1 MNIDDLIYVVKNQLD
16 KDFCEHCIEKF
27 KKDDNRYQGGI
38 GRGLDLTTKQS
49 MDLFIS
55 DKEDWKEEDIT
66 FFESLSKNFASYQ
79 EWVPDPYERFVHDF
93 PSEDTGYQIQETS
106 PGGFYHWHH
115 DQLDTRHL
123 TFIWYLN
130 DIHHDG
136 YTEFNSGLK
145 IQPET
150 GKMVIFPGLWP
161 WVHRGVAPKDE
172 TKYICTGWI
181 REKIEGFAESD
192 K

>member
-49 MDLFIS
+49 IDLFIS
-55 DKEDWKEEDIT
+55 DKEDWKEEDTI
-66 FFESLSKNFASYQ
+66 FFESLSKNFGFYQ

-93 PSEDTGYQIQETS
+93 PSEDTGYQIQETE

-115 DQLDTRHL
+115 DQLGTRHL

-145 IQPET
+145 IQPEA

-161 WVHRGVAPKDE
+161 WVHRGVAPKSE

-181 REKIEGFAESD
+181 REKID
-192 K
+192 KDE